1 MKATTSQSRWVPGLV
16 VALAAVAAGLFVMTR
31 FPVGDLLGSPPAP
44 IQSLVF
50 ERVTFEPGRVI
61 ATVRNDGQ
69 DPIEIAQVLVDEA
82 YWQFTADP
90 GTRLERLDSTR
101 LDIPF
106 PWDAGDPMTIT
117 LVDSTGL
124 TFEHEIEVVAETPQP
139 GAKAAAGFA
148 LLGVYAGL
156 VPVLLGLLFLPA
168 LRRLPE
174 RGLRFLLGLTA
185 GLLLFLALDAMVES
199 LELSEALAAPFQ
211 GTAVVFGAAAASFGV
226 LAGIGRWLRRR
237 RAEGPSGLQLAYL
250 VAVGIGLHNL
260 GEGLSIGSAQ
270 AIGAVALGTFL
281 VIGFAIHNLT
291 EGIGIVAP
299 TVRTPPGLGHLLALG
314 AIAGLPTIAGTLVG
328 GFAFSPL
335 LATVFLAVGIGAI
348 LQVVWELWG
357 LARRT
362 AVGASWA
369 GGLAAGFA
377 VMYATGFLV
386 K

>member
-1 MKATTSQSRWVPGLV
+1 MSVESRSRWVPGLV

-31 FPVGDLLGSPPAP
+31 FPVGDLLGAPPAP

-61 ATVRNDGQ
+61 VTVRNDGQ

-82 YWQFTADP
+82 YWQFTATR
-90 GTRLERLDSTR
+90 GTRLGRLGSTT

-124 TFEHEIEVVAETPQP
+124 TFEHGIDVVAETPVP
-139 GAKAAAGFA
+139 GAKAALGFV
-148 LLGVYAGL
+148 LLGAYAGL

-168 LRRLPE
+168 LRRLSE
-174 RGLRFLLGLTA
+174 RGLRFLLGVTA
-185 GLLLFLALDAMVES
+185 GLLLFLALDALVES
-199 LELSEALAAPFQ
+199 LELSEGLAAPFQ
-211 GTAVVFGAAAASFGV
+211 GTAVVFGAAAAAFGALV
-226 LAGIGRWLRRR
+226 GIGRWLRRR
-237 RAEGPSGLQLAYL
+237 RAEGPSGLQVAYL

-299 TVRTPPGLGHLLALG
+299 TVRTPPGLGQLLALG
-314 AIAGLPTIAGTLVG
+314 AIAGLPTIAGTLIG

-357 LARRT
+357 LARRG